1 MVHLQT
7 FLGENLGDGKEKA
20 VEFQSLC
27 FCSGDWL
34 LRSLLLATLNAF
46 PLCSPRALTLGF
58 ERQPQRHKINFPLPH
73 RIRTAAAA
81 ESRPRGGRMG
91 RKTKGL
97 EDWLRIDA
105 KLVCADIS
113 QTIFRCC
120 EATLHIHNTLQTSL
134 PRRNTLNEAPIHEKE
149 KAVENQPLCFVVD
162 RGFEPLCPA

>member
-1 MVHLQT
+1 MHLQT

-20 VEFQSLC
+20 VENSTALL
-27 FCSGDWL
+27 CSGDWL

-46 PLCSPRALTLGF
+46 PLRLPRALTLGF
-58 ERQPQRHKINFPLPH
+58 ERRPQRHKINFPLPH

-120 EATLHIHNTLQTSL
+120 EATLHIHNTTQTSL
-134 PRRNTLNEAPIHEKE
+134 PRRNKLTEFPIHEKE